1 MKRNWAYVGILCL
14 FISWSAFAG
23 DSLHGR
29 VVFVKEAHTV
39 TFDYGSGQY
48 ELRLVGIEVP
58 KDGQL
63 GREAVKLVSNLVLGK
78 NARMRFEG
86 RTEDGV
92 MWVRL
97 FTDDPELGIRDVAV
111 ELARAGLAV
120 RSNLATEAYKYEEL
134 AAAEREARAA
144 RRGRW
149 ATIR

>member
-1 MKRNWAYVGILCL
+1 MKRISAFVGILCL
-14 FISWSAFAG
+14 FISWPAFAG
-23 DSLHGR
+23 DSLYGR
-29 VVFVKEAHTV
+29 VVAVREAHTV
-39 TFDYGSGQY
+39 TFDYGDGQY
-48 ELRLVGIEVP
+48 ELRMIGIEVP

-63 GREAVKLVSNLVLGK
+63 AREAVALVAKLVLGK

-86 RTEDGV
+86 RSADGV

-120 RSNLATEAYKYEEL
+120 RSQTATDAYKYDEL
-134 AAAEREARAA
+134 AIAEREARAA

-149 ATIR
+149 ASIR

>member
-1 MKRNWAYVGILCL
+1 MKRTSAFVGILCL
-14 FISWSAFAG
+14 FIWWPAFAG
-23 DSLHGR
+23 DSLYGR
-29 VVFVKEAHTV
+29 VVAVREAHTV
-39 TFDYGSGQY
+39 TFDYGDGQY
-48 ELRLVGIEVP
+48 ELRMIGIEVP

-63 GREAVKLVSNLVLGK
+63 AREAVALVAKLVLGK

-86 RTEDGV
+86 RSADGV

-120 RSNLATEAYKYEEL
+120 RSQTATDAYKYDEL
-134 AAAEREARAA
+134 AVAEREARAA

-149 ATIR
+149 ASIR